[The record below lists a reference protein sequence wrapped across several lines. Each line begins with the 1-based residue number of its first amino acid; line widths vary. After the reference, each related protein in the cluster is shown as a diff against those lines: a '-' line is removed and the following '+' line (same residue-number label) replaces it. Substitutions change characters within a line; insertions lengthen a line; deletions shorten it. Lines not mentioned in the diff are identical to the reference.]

1 LCGFNQT
8 RKDEIMTTKL
18 TLTID
23 QQVIIKA
30 KRYAKS
36 EGRSLSNIVENYLRA
51 ISVEKASNDT
61 EIAPITKSL
70 KGSFKQPHD
79 FDYKSQLNKQL
90 TEKYLR

>member
-1 LCGFNQT
+1 
-8 RKDEIMTTKL
+8 MTTKL

-30 KRYAKS
+30 KHYAKS

-51 ISVEKASNDT
+51 ISVEKANNDM

-79 FDYKSQLNKQL
+79 FDYKNQLDKQL
-90 TEKYLR
+90 TEKYLK